1 MFLSLLFAALSW
13 LPLFDKDEHG
23 GGDGDGSPGDASPAP
38 EGGNEPDDQDQDNDE
53 DQVAMRRDRFNQRL
67 RQERSAGVRELL
79 GTLGFEDID
88 DPNSLQAAQD
98 QLGDLIEFAREQRQA
113 NQTAVERLE
122 GDLDTERERH
132 QQTQQALSVVE
143 NQLAAFVRRDAL
155 LKHASDAVDPDD
167 VVTWARD
174 YRTDD
179 FEAILVADETVF
191 SEDGAFNSDAI
202 DEDAVK
208 RIIEDCKKEKK
219 HYWSAAQQRQRGAG
233 SPSNSDARDV
243 GKDISQQRKLAQDIV
258 SKTMGGGG
266 RR

>member
-13 LPLFDKDEHG
+13 LPLFDQDERG
-23 GGDGDGSPGDASPAP
+23 GGDSDGSPGDASPASAG
-38 EGGNEPDDQDQDNDE
+38 ENEPDDQDQDDE

-67 RQERSAGVRELL
+67 RQERNAGVRELL
-79 GTLGFEDID
+79 GTLGFDDID
-88 DPNSLQAAQD
+88 DPDRLQAAQE
-98 QLGDLIEFAREQRQA
+98 QLGDLIQFARDQRQA

-122 GDLDTERERH
+122 GDLDTERQRH

-155 LKHASDAVDPDD
+155 LKQAADAVDPDD

-174 YRTDD
+174 HRTDD
-179 FEAILVADETVF
+179 FEAILVADEPVF
-191 SEDGAFNSDAI
+191 TEDGAFNSDAI

-208 RIIEDCKKEKK
+208 RIIDDCKKEKK

-233 SPSNSDARDV
+233 SPSNSDAKDV
-243 GKDISQQRKLAQDIV
+243 GKDISQQRKLAQEIV